1 MNFNEKIDLL
11 KKRFSSDD
19 FSVPQRN
26 RKKILR
32 EIESN
37 FITLPKDYYE
47 LNNTNNR
54 FSNWWDNTN
63 GSIIEIESSE
73 IKTQLI
79 EILSVNEKH
88 WIACEFSNLILIYKA
103 SVHPI
108 FELINYT
115 KNNSNQFHIIQLKYK
130 YMISLIIKDN
140 KTMIKKCNKRN

>member
-1 MNFNEKIDLL
+1 MNFNEKIDLF
-11 KKRFSSDD
+11 KKRFSSND

-32 EIESN
+32 EVESN

-63 GSIIEIESSE
+63 GSINEIKSSE

-79 EILSVNEKH
+79 EILNVNEVH
-88 WIACEFSNLILIYKA
+88 WIACEFSNHILIYKA
-103 SVHPI
+103 SVHSI

-115 KNNSNQFHIIQLKYK
+115 KNNSNQFHIVQLKYE
-130 YMISLIIKDN
+130 YMISLIVQDN
-140 KTMIKKCNKRN
+140 KTIIKKCNKRN